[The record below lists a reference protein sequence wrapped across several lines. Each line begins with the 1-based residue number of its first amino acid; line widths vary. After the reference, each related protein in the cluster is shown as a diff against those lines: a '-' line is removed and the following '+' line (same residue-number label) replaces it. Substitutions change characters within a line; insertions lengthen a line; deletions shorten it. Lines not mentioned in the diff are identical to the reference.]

1 MADKKEKDLVEELM
15 EDAESS
21 DTSGSSGNMYKPAEA
36 VRSEKKKSKAL
47 PITLGVV
54 GGLAVIAAVI
64 YFFFPGLIP
73 FPSGDN
79 SNKAYVM
86 SVRDLSSSVVRGAG
100 TNRYSGVVEPQQTRD
115 VNIDSG
121 KELGEIFVSVGDV
134 VNAGDQLF
142 SYDVDSMR
150 MSLSQLNLDVER
162 FNSQISEARAQITQ
176 YEADKA
182 ADPGQTR
189 QYDLMIQSLRN
200 DIQSYN
206 YEIKKK
212 QLEIDSMKAAIENS
226 IVKSPITGTVKTVN
240 DPNNPNQ
247 GSDSTAFIQIM
258 SAGDFLIKATVN
270 EMNISSLYV
279 GMPVTIRSR
288 VDESITWTGTVNKI
302 DTSAPVQDNQGGYY
316 YGGES
321 DSMASSSKYY
331 FYVSPDSSN
340 GIILGQHLTVEP
352 ATETPSSVRGFLLGS
367 YFICDTDTSHPY
379 VWADVNGKLRK
390 VEVKLGVYN
399 DSTDEYD
406 VVSGI
411 TMDDF
416 IAFPDPSLQ
425 EGMKTT
431 TEYVEPSYEDVDYG
445 EGENYE
451 VFVEE
456 DGKAGGIV
464 YDNGPMVEEPVEI
477 TQEVPE
483 G

>member
-1 MADKKEKDLVEELM
+1 MADNKEKDLVEELM
-15 EDAESS
+15 EDA
-21 DTSGSSGNMYKPAEA
+21 DSGSSSGKMYKPVEA

-47 PITLGVV
+47 PITLGVI

-64 YFFFPGLIP
+64 YFFFPNLIP
-73 FPSGDN
+73 IGGGDS
-79 SNKAYVM
+79 SNKAYVI
-86 SVRDLSSSVVRGAG
+86 SVRELSSSIMSGAG

-115 VNIDSG
+115 INLDSG
-121 KELGEIFVSVGDV
+121 KELGEIFVSVGDT

-142 SYDVDSMR
+142 SYDVESMK
-150 MSLSQLNLDVER
+150 MSLSQLYLDVEKS
-162 FNSQISEARAQITQ
+162 NSQISDAKSQITQ

-182 ADPGQTR
+182 ADPSQVR

-226 IVKSPITGTVKTVN
+226 IVKSPISGTVKTIN

-247 GSDSTAFIQIM
+247 SSDSTAFIQIM
-258 SAGDFLIKATVN
+258 SSGDFLIKATVN

-288 VDESITWTGTVNKI
+288 VDESITWSGSINKI

-316 YGGES
+316 MGGG
-321 DSMASSSKYY
+321 DDASVTSSKYY
-331 FYVSPDSSN
+331 FYVSPDSSS

-352 ATETPSSVRGFLLGS
+352 ATESPIAVRGFLLGS

-379 VWADVNGKLRK
+379 VWADVNGRLKK
-390 VEVKLGVYN
+390 VDVELGIYN
-399 DSTDEYD
+399 ESTDEYD

-411 TMDDF
+411 TLDDY
-416 IAFPDPSLQ
+416 IAYPDPSLT

-431 TEYVEPSYEDVDYG
+431 TEYVEPSYEEPMDG
-445 EGENYE
+445 P
-451 VFVEE
+451 VFEEPMEEFGIAE
-456 DGKAGGIV
+456 DGDMTDGAA
-464 YDNGPMVEEPVEI
+464 EPI
-477 TQEVPE
+477 TDEALANDQGVAE